1 MNTET
6 NTAARRAATL
16 TRAPMVDLSRPDQ
29 IAAWKPDAELLP
41 EQKLTVEECKAAYK
55 AARASTGLKEGFDT
69 LVKAKMVAFHLAP
82 TNPGWVWLAMA
93 NLVVRQ
99 LKAKLAPSPQDREGP
114 ARGLLLSWSIL
125 SFDRCRIGL
134 ARVTCQS

>member
-6 NTAARRAATL
+6 NTAATL
-16 TRAPMVDLSRPDQ
+16 TRAPMVDLSLPDQ

-41 EQKLTVEECKAAYK
+41 EQKLTVEECTAAYK
-55 AARASTGLKEGFDT
+55 AARASTGLKAGFDT

-82 TNPGWVWLAMA
+82 TNPRWVWLAMA

-99 LKAKLAPSPQDREGP
+99 LKAKLAPSPQDRRPRKGP
-114 ARGLLLSWSIL
+114 FAFVVDFFFRSMSN
-125 SFDRCRIGL
+125 RP
-134 ARVTCQS
+134 CQGHLPELGCLT